1 MSDKLEQLEFKHA
14 GKVRKHVKCWPK
26 QFLTTIFFYLFTG
39 ASSGLRQDADDMC
52 MICFT
57 EALWPIP
64 SIQLGN

>member
-1 MSDKLEQLEFKHA
+1 MSKTNMYSVGQNNFSQ
-14 GKVRKHVKCWPK
+14 
-26 QFLTTIFFYLFTG
+26 QFLATIFHNNFSQHFFYLVTG